1 MRLSM
6 NPDES
11 VTILKE
17 PPFGCRLRSAQQR
30 EEGEEEEEEEALR
43 DVGSVRRLV
52 IHTLSYG

>member
-1 MRLSM
+1 M